1 MVGTCRHRPT
11 YSHTNE
17 CWPLDGVSISGSPFQ
32 LPYPD
37 IPVSLL
43 PCSPASRIAVILP
56 PRVHHPHPPFPLWRA
71 VLVLRTC
78 LCRFMAAFCCLMI
91 PLGTICTLWLFTGRR
106 HPVSPIHN
114 HPGPF
119 WPIRWTPKRPGDARD
134 DLRWWIPYTADTRGA
149 AGRWKLVLV
158 GWAAVWLPR
167 LINHNLCGTK
177 GDAKKTLPSFWG
189 AAN

>member
-1 MVGTCRHRPT
+1 MHGMAPPSTFPSTTPTSHIPLATILTKSLLLRQLHGAFSWLRVSDLPTTLMFTLISNLAWWAHADTDRHTATPT
-11 YSHTNE
+11 NVDHLMGYLFPGLHFSY
-17 CWPLDGVSISGSPFQ
+17 L
-32 LPYPD
+32 
-37 IPVSLL
+37 IPTSLL

-114 HPGPF
+114 HPGPSDEH
-119 WPIRWTPKRPGDARD
+119 PSNQATM
-134 DLRWWIPYTADTRGA
+134 
-149 AGRWKLVLV
+149 GR
-158 GWAAVWLPR
+158 A
-167 LINHNLCGTK
+167 
-177 GDAKKTLPSFWG
+177 
-189 AAN
+189 